1 MCGGERNVRVCSRHA
16 DAYPLVLVPLLN
28 AEIDQEGP
36 LSALIIE
43 RGSLDVVK
51 QSLLDQ
57 GFTDLRVEFP
67 APPGEALAI
76 AL

>member
-1 MCGGERNVRVCSRHA
+1 MLHQ
-16 DAYPLVLVPLLN
+16 VLVPLLN

-36 LSALIIE
+36 LSSLVIE
-43 RGSLDVVK
+43 RGSYDEVRRQIKAEGMAGMRL
-51 QSLLDQ
+51 
-57 GFTDLRVEFP
+57 EFP